1 MHCIQNGDA
10 AGTVILVKVHN
21 VILVRDQLMRPR
33 HAGTGST
40 RKIGI
45 SQLFYLITNQQPHRN
60 GCTCVVLGNPSLNR
74 IEIVAVFRL
83 QSMREASAAWAIGPT
98 VMRLYP
104 HRPN

>member
-1 MHCIQNGDA
+1 MHRSQNGDGA
-10 AGTVILVKVHN
+10 SAVVLVKVHD
-21 VILVRDQLMRPR
+21 VILMRDQLLRPR
-33 HAGTGST
+33 HAGTGSA
-40 RKIGI
+40 RKIGL
-45 SQLFYLITNQQPHRN
+45 SQLFHLITNQQPHRN

-83 QSMREASAAWAIGPT
+83 QSMREASAAWAIGPA